1 MGYVQKRVARKKYHI
16 TTQPR
21 VLALKED
28 KNAVETQGR
37 WRVVSGSY
45 STWRTLESFY
55 SHLAQLVRASDC

>member
-1 MGYVQKRVARKKYHI
+1 MIYVKII
-16 TTQPR
+16 TTLPR

-45 STWRTLESFY
+45 STWRTWRVFKNNG
-55 SHLAQLVRASDC
+55 

>member
-1 MGYVQKRVARKKYHI
+1 
-16 TTQPR
+16 

-45 STWRTLESFY
+45 SYLKGLGEFF
-55 SHLAQLVRASDC
+55 L